1 MDQNTEKKMDE
12 ENLFFDVCIPGFK
25 AFYHE
30 PNTVEITILQGRWL
44 TTITN
49 AEFQTQFAKMIGC
62 QETEFKRVY
71 NYGEVNVWFA
81 TLGSRKIYESLM
93 LTEFYEPKTLANER
107 TQRLIRVSVTHVDKK
122 NCVKGTLR
130 CVPPHISKV
139 ELETAL
145 QGLCEEGTAPNIKT
159 EDKGNNYKFI
169 VKPKMEKDKIPH
181 FIRFKDAE
189 GAAQVAV
196 IQKEECCAPIAK
208 LTGTTPPCAINC
220 MLDSW
225 TAFKRRM
232 ESM

>member
-1 MDQNTEKKMDE
+1 MDE

-122 NCVKGTLR
+122 
-130 CVPPHISKV
+130 
-139 ELETAL
+139 
-145 QGLCEEGTAPNIKT
+145 KT
-159 EDKGNNYKFI
+159 
-169 VKPKMEKDKIPH
+169 V
-181 FIRFKDAE
+181 
-189 GAAQVAV
+189 
-196 IQKEECCAPIAK
+196 
-208 LTGTTPPCAINC
+208 
-220 MLDSW
+220 
-225 TAFKRRM
+225 
-232 ESM
+232 